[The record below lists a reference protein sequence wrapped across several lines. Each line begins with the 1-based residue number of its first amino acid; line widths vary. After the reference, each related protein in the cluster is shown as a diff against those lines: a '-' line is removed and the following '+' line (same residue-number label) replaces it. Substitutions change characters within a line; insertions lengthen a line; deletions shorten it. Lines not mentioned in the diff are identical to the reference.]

1 LAGAAFFFADDAM
14 SFSLT
19 AAPEV
24 TCF

>member
-1 LAGAAFFFADDAM
+1 LTGAAFFFADDAM

-24 TCF
+24 TC